1 MPAAGAAAGGWSA
14 PAVGYWIVVGV
25 VIAYGAAATWFL
37 PRMTRPTAT
46 VTVTDVLVSLTFV
59 RLAVAA
65 SPGLL
70 TLAISIMAGT
80 GVLYLVAAP
89 VSILLLV
96 FVVYPVDRARR
107 VLEERRRLA

>member
-1 MPAAGAAAGGWSA
+1 
-14 PAVGYWIVVGV
+14 
-25 VIAYGAAATWFL
+25 
-37 PRMTRPTAT
+37 
-46 VTVTDVLVSLTFV
+46 
-59 RLAVAA
+59 VAA